1 MSVLPLDSQ
10 DLYGGSEDAKKSQG
24 MCLYTFNGVRIYY
37 TVLIDYALLPIHR
50 ILLIWR
56 SNYMMSIEKHCFY
69 L

>member
-24 MCLYTFNGVRIYY
+24 MCLYTFHRIRIYY
-37 TVLIDYALLPIHR
+37 KVLIDYALLPIHR
-50 ILLIWR
+50 MLLIWR

>member
-24 MCLYTFNGVRIYY
+24 MCLYTFHGVRIY

-50 ILLIWR
+50 MLLIWR
-56 SNYMMSIEKHCFY
+56 SNYIDEH
-69 L
+69 